1 MSVIESLKV
10 KNILSS
16 EEYKNKLMKLNIQL
30 FGTSLGSGS
39 NSTYLYSNTYPSK
52 YPYTLAV
59 SWKENSYNVSDNTSS
74 VTVSGSFTADQNW
87 WETSHNSTLDIYWYD
102 NKTKTE
108 KLVGTLNFAGL
119 SGKYDSK
126 SKSATFTVT
135 HNSDG
140 KLSGYAKA
148 VFTKG
153 NTTTGYACNS
163 GSISTKTTELYDI
176 PRASSVSCSSPYI
189 GDTATITIGKKSSS
203 FTNTVTYKIGTLT
216 GTLATKTS
224 ETVLS
229 LDTESLKEEI
239 YALIPNAKSISGTI
253 TCTTYNGSTQVGDPT
268 TANFN
273 LYAKEEEC
281 KPIISG
287 TIIDTNES
295 TIALTGDNS
304 IVIKNASKPKVTVNA
319 TAQLS
324 STIKSY
330 SINLNDGQTAS
341 EQECTFDTINSSK
354 VIVGATDSRGY
365 TNSYEIDL
373 TDRIV
378 DYLKL
383 HFDNVGLSRPEG
395 TSNEV
400 QLTANGVWYNGKFS
414 EDISN
419 TLTVTF
425 QYKESDSSEWIDGGI
440 LNPTINENTFSFG
453 NLSLGDI
460 YDYGKEYQFKIIATD
475 LLNTVGAT
483 DKESITVPKGQ
494 EVVAIGDDTVWVY
507 GELFLNDTEVLMYDV
522 VEEWED

>member
-10 KNILSS
+10 KNTLSS
-16 EEYKNKLMKLNIQL
+16 EGYKNKLMKLNIQL
-30 FGTSLGSGS
+30 FASNGTLGSLSGSYKTTYTVTWSLLNQDPVTNKSKIRLYGTLTTGNTTYIGSLYNADKFTINGVKVHGGWEKQAGTSG
-39 NSTYLYSNTYPSK
+39 T
-52 YPYTLAV
+52 
-59 SWKENSYNVSDNTSS
+59 
-74 VTVSGSFTADQNW
+74 VTVWQ
-87 WETSHNSTLDIYWYD
+87 EYIDI
-102 NKTKTE
+102 E
-108 KLVGTLNFAGL
+108 VQ
-119 SGKYDSK
+119 
-126 SKSATFTVT
+126 

-140 KLSGYAKA
+140 TFPGKTIS
-148 VFTKG
+148 FTAYDHVAF
-153 NTTTGYACNS
+153 TTEKS
-163 GSISTKTTELYDI
+163 GSGTIPYKGVPDI

-189 GDTATITIGKKSSS
+189 GDAATITIGKKSSS

-229 LDTESLKEEI
+229 LDTESLKEKI

-373 TDRIV
+373 VDRIV

-383 HFDNVGLSRPEG
+383 HFDNVSLSRPEG

-419 TLTVTF
+419 TLSINF

>member
-1 MSVIESLKV
+1 M
-10 KNILSS
+10 
-16 EEYKNKLMKLNIQL
+16 
-30 FGTSLGSGS
+30 
-39 NSTYLYSNTYPSK
+39 
-52 YPYTLAV
+52 
-59 SWKENSYNVSDNTSS
+59 
-74 VTVSGSFTADQNW
+74 
-87 WETSHNSTLDIYWYD
+87 
-102 NKTKTE
+102 
-108 KLVGTLNFAGL
+108 
-119 SGKYDSK
+119 
-126 SKSATFTVT
+126 
-135 HNSDG
+135 
-140 KLSGYAKA
+140 
-148 VFTKG
+148 
-153 NTTTGYACNS
+153 
-163 GSISTKTTELYDI
+163 
-176 PRASSVSCSSPYI
+176 
-189 GDTATITIGKKSSS
+189 
-203 FTNTVTYKIGTLT
+203 
-216 GTLATKTS
+216 
-224 ETVLS
+224 
-229 LDTESLKEEI
+229 
-239 YALIPNAKSISGTI
+239 
-253 TCTTYNGSTQVGDPT
+253 
-268 TANFN
+268 
-273 LYAKEEEC
+273 
-281 KPIISG
+281 
-287 TIIDTNES
+287 
-295 TIALTGDNS
+295 
-304 IVIKNASKPKVTVNA
+304 TVNA

-383 HFDNVGLSRPEG
+383 HFDNVSLSRPEG

-419 TLTVTF
+419 ILSINF

-440 LNPTINENTFSFG
+440 LKPTINENTFSFG